1 MDECIA
7 GWIDELLPAAS
18 CLLARMPGK
27 VGLPVLVARTV
38 NELVGLLLG
47 YDDLWRVAIKFFF
60 VSKLDKSSF
69 ENGFSVISDT
79 LSSYQLS
86 IFRLIFTE
94 NFHCS
99 ELLHVWESEWKRQR
113 QQQQVMCWPLPGA
126 AARFKKEQIAKTKK
140 IPLDFSTLA
149 SSSTNRHLIPPC
161 DCFG

>member
-1 MDECIA
+1 
-7 GWIDELLPAAS
+7 
-18 CLLARMPGK
+18 MPGK

-99 ELLHVWESEWKRQR
+99 ELLHV
-113 QQQQVMCWPLPGA
+113 
-126 AARFKKEQIAKTKK
+126 
-140 IPLDFSTLA
+140 
-149 SSSTNRHLIPPC
+149 
-161 DCFG
+161 